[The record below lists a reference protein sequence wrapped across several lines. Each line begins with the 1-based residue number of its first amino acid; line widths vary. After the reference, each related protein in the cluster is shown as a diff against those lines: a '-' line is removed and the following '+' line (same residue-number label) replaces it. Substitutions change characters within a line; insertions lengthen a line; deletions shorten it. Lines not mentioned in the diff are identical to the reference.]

1 MGNFTKIRLWKA
13 FILSIA
19 LILGISSSSW
29 SQKTKA
35 PEKDPSTITE
45 VPLAPEGGRAIG
57 DDCTN
62 PIIISVPAELP
73 YNNSNTTCGR
83 LDNYDLGS
91 SSCMSWYSGGEDII
105 YRMDVTSNTIVT
117 LTMNPQGNTWTGMGL
132 FQGCPGTGTCIVAAY
147 NTGSSTNVISSVSLT
162 AGTQY
167 YIMIDTWPSPDCIPA
182 FTLDIVAEIP
192 PPPPP
197 PGSCEYSIALYDT
210 WGDGW
215 NGCKLD
221 VLVDGI
227 VRLNDITL
235 SSGLG
240 PAIFYFPANTGAE
253 ITTIF
258 TIGDYECETFYRV
271 YNSNGVEVFYLPPN
285 ISPCIPEINPGQLY
299 GTCPEVGAIDGYVFN
314 YDGLAISNALVA
326 VESGA
331 YAYSGPDGYFLLEPV
346 PGGDIDVTCVKDG
359 YNTVTD
365 VVTVVAGETTYHEFT
380 LTQPNLVVNP
390 LYIEETL
397 NPNEYFTTSLNVLN
411 NGNGPLN
418 WNASI
423 NYVSQPILSC
433 DYSISLFDSYGDGW
447 NGCALDVLVNGTV
460 VLDNITLN
468 SGLGPATFYFN
479 VTSGDEITTIFTP
492 GDWVTEPYYYIYDG
506 MGSQVWYSP
515 TGSSGPPNVLPGQL
529 FASCGGGQWLTLD
542 YYSGEVNGFGDV
554 DNVPAHLDAANT
566 NAGEVYSGEIVV
578 SSNPDVGTITV
589 PVTMVILGNALVSPE
604 NLEVELTDPITGTA
618 SLSWEWNGDA
628 FQFFLIKRDGV
639 VIGTT
644 TSTTYVDLL
653 PDYGEYCY
661 TVQAVYDEG
670 QSAPAGPECVEW
682 PNPEIFINPMSL
694 EGWVWVDNQ
703 VTVYTTIYNNGI
715 GTLYYEFPDFAETDD
730 LRAYCAASGGCDEYI
745 SNVTIGTI
753 NNSSGCT
760 GYGDYTSLS
769 TEVSSGETY
778 AITITNGNPI
788 WTSDQ
793 CGIWV
798 DWNLDEDF
806 TNDGT
811 ITVSGS
817 PGVGPYTAN
826 ITVPDD
832 AEGGPTRMRVRIVY
846 AATPTPCG
854 SSSFGECEDYTLN
867 VTSGFIVA
875 VEPSSGIIEAGDEQQ
890 IAITYSAEGFD
901 PGTYYEELLVNSND
915 PDNSELIINNT
926 MHVYVPA
933 QFAGTVVDND
943 DDQPL
948 VGVSVTAGPFQTETN
963 ELGEYNLYVDE
974 GEYDVVFAK
983 AGYMPLTVAD
993 TTALQGV
1000 VTPINVGLWDAN
1012 YAPAFVN
1019 AEVQDDDTWCKVTW
1033 ALPAG
1038 PYEIAMDDGEVDD
1051 MFVYAHSGSWNAVKF
1066 TPSGYPATV
1075 IGGKFYVGDGSF
1087 PGPFLGTEF
1096 GVAVFDDDGTNGLP
1110 GTMLDSTG
1118 VTVNNYGW
1126 VSLGW
1131 LNATITDGSFYLAMY
1146 QSENAPNAAP
1156 IGVDTDNPT
1165 YFKSYSRFQANPW
1178 ALSAFQDFMIR
1189 AWVSGPEGDAI
1200 TDAVGTSWKATPKV
1214 PANWQDYGMTQS
1226 GTIPKILPGYE
1237 RNDVRYRSVE
1247 GMTSRDVTN
1256 YRVARYSEFDPNGSP
1271 AAGTLTELATT
1282 GNLEYND
1289 YAWAGLDQGWYA
1301 YGVKALYTSG
1311 LYSDYAISNI
1321 VGHLMEF
1328 EVTVNVTLSTGLE
1341 PSGVEI
1347 TIQGNEWPYET
1358 YFAVTPASGTV
1369 IFDPVWK
1376 GHYDITAMKAGYDT
1390 YIIENTFINSDKTYN
1405 IVLGEKK
1412 YAPSCLVVDPLTLEA
1427 TWCEPL
1433 RTAMTED
1440 FEGAQFPPAGWQAT
1454 TDGEG
1459 WFRTNNGSSSSWIIP
1474 TWDSY
1479 YAVSNDDGAGST
1491 NPGDADY
1498 LITPAL
1504 DLRDAEGYFLT
1515 FNSYYDGAFGQLAFV
1530 EYTLDGGATW
1540 EVLSQMSPSAAW
1552 ANISVDLAQFSG
1564 ANGSSQ
1570 IWFAF
1575 HADDAGAWASGW
1587 AVDNPKVEV
1596 PAPPASYLDFYVFL
1610 DDAFVGTTMETNWN
1624 YAPLMY
1630 GQEYTASVAA
1640 RYTSGLSEKDYYRFV
1655 CKYLFP
1661 PRNLTGVAPD
1671 DAAILVWDP
1680 PITAPITLDGMT
1692 YEEYLA
1698 ENNLQNIRSND
1709 APSSGRAPNANINV
1723 PQVNPFEGLRD
1734 LDSKAWACDAL
1745 ASNQVTFT
1753 LGNPGVLTPLGPG
1766 TSDFVS
1772 AADIVDGVYYGTI
1785 YGGTFFSMDTAT
1797 GAITTLGSLPD
1808 LTGLAYDYT
1817 TETMYGVDFGGTL
1830 YTIDLETY
1838 TYATVGNTG
1847 GVLIDCA
1854 CDNDG
1859 NLFAVDIGSDIFGAI
1874 DKTTAAWTT
1883 IGNLPFDANYAQ
1895 GMQCDHDA
1903 NVIYHAAYN
1912 NSLGA
1917 GQLYLVDQLT
1927 GGYTLIGNFQGN
1939 TEVDGFATP
1948 YESSGPGGGELPE
1961 NLLGYNVYRDSDF
1974 VGYKDHVGA
1983 MVPQNYIE
1991 ENLQPGIY
1999 QYTVTAVYDLSVY
2012 GFPGE
2017 TGESAEEGPAEVIV
2031 DYCYDLEFMETW
2043 ELGNFDANNWAT
2055 DASNWSVN
2063 GQMGNPAPAA
2073 EFTWDPILTEY
2084 EVGLVSYPLCAVG
2097 MTEGKVWFDFDVKL
2111 DAYQPTGEEFLHAQV
2126 WSWDSQNWT
2135 TVASYSNVDGS
2146 FGWTNAHIN
2155 IKALAMDKVFKVRF
2169 LATGMN
2175 SLNILSWFVD
2185 NVHIY
2190 RTCDEPV
2197 DLTAD
2202 PVNPGTIVLNWDGP
2216 IGGNIDE
2223 WVHWDDGTN
2232 YDAIGTGGAAEFDV
2246 AARWEPSQLAEFEG
2260 ASVTEIAFFPNEAA
2274 ATYKVRVWVGAGAA
2288 NMVVDQTVAS
2298 PLIGQW
2304 NYVALTTPVP
2314 IDITNELWVGYY
2326 INTTTG
2332 YPAGCDDGPAI
2343 DGYGNMM
2350 NFGGWQTL
2358 LQINPDLDY
2367 NWNIQAHIQTVT
2379 GVSMPLAMSQQEM
2392 AVPQGAILSVDP
2404 DHSSISPVFAGSS
2417 NGSREMVGYNVYRSI
2432 SGDEFE
2438 LIDFTSETN
2447 YTDNYA
2453 FIVGELYCYKVT
2465 AVWESATDQCESAFS
2480 NEECV
2485 LASAI
2490 GDPNGG
2496 NTSSFSLYPNPADD
2510 HVFITTSG
2518 DLKRVTVYNALGQL
2532 VVDEIV
2538 TGKQYEL
2545 KTTSYT
2551 IGVYMIRVE
2560 TASGVNTRTLTIQR

>member
-1 MGNFTKIRLWKA
+1 M
-13 FILSIA
+13 
-19 LILGISSSSW
+19 
-29 SQKTKA
+29 
-35 PEKDPSTITE
+35 
-45 VPLAPEGGRAIG
+45 
-57 DDCTN
+57 
-62 PIIISVPAELP
+62 
-73 YNNSNTTCGR
+73 
-83 LDNYDLGS
+83 LD
-91 SSCMSWYSGGEDII
+91 
-105 YRMDVTSNTIVT
+105 
-117 LTMNPQGNTWTGMGL
+117 
-132 FQGCPGTGTCIVAAY
+132 
-147 NTGSSTNVISSVSLT
+147 
-162 AGTQY
+162 
-167 YIMIDTWPSPDCIPA
+167 
-182 FTLDIVAEIP
+182 
-192 PPPPP
+192 
-197 PGSCEYSIALYDT
+197 
-210 WGDGW
+210 
-215 NGCKLD
+215 
-221 VLVDGI
+221 
-227 VRLNDITL
+227 DITL
-235 SSGLG
+235 ISGEG
-240 PAIFYFPANTGAE
+240 PVYYSFDVYNHAQ

-258 TIGDYECETFYRV
+258 NPGSWVCEPFYYV
-271 YNSNGVEVFYLPPN
+271 YDTEDELVLIVPPN
-285 ISPCIPEINPGQLY
+285 CNPIISCGQLY
-299 GTCPEVGAIDGYVFN
+299 ASIPMTGGVDGYVFN
-314 YDGLAISNALVA
+314 YDGLTI
-326 VESGA
+326 SGA
-331 YAYSGPDGYFLLEPV
+331 TIGVEDGPTVLSGADGYFLL
-346 PGGDIDVTCVKDG
+346 PGVNSGEQTIYCYRDG
-359 YNTVTD
+359 YNIDADLVN
-365 VVTVVAGETTYHEFT
+365 VVAMDTVYHEFT
-380 LTQPNLVVNP
+380 LTQPNMVINP

-397 NPNEYFTTSLNVLN
+397 NPGEYFTTSMNVLN
-411 NGNGPLN
+411 NGNGPLGWAAEIVYPETDQPVQGITMQEVLAMQN
-418 WNASI
+418 LPINQNVPISDGLAPQGTGNQVPGPVVNLGRDVDSQAWVYNAYSSGGLSEGS
-423 NYVSQPILSC
+423 YTMIL
-433 DYSISLFDSYGDGW
+433 
-447 NGCALDVLVNGTV
+447 NTPGTF
-460 VLDNITLN
+460 TP
-468 SGLGPATFYFN
+468 LGPAASNFIASADFVDDVYYGCIYGGIWITMDAG
-479 VTSGDEITTIFTP
+479 TGAITTLGSTP
-492 GDWVTEPYYYIYDG
+492 DQSGGAYDYTTGNYYGITFSGSLYTIDVATGAGTLVASSQPNIICMACDNDGELYGVDLSSDFFGHINKTTGAWTPIASVGFDCSYAQDMTCDHSTNTIYWAVYNAGTSQAYLVTVDQATGVITYIGAFAGNAETTGFAIPGGGGGGNIGDW
-506 MGSQVWYSP
+506 
-515 TGSSGPPNVLPGQL
+515 
-529 FASCGGGQWLTLD
+529 LTMD
-542 YYSGEVNGFGDV
+542 YYEGNVPEFGGV
-554 DNVPAHLDAANT
+554 DNIPTHLDASGT
-566 NAGEVYSGEIVV
+566 EPGQVYTAEIIFT
-578 SSNPDVGTITV
+578 SDPNVGTITV
-589 PVTMVILGNALVSPE
+589 PVTMIILGPE
-604 NLEVELTDPITGTA
+604 LIAPEDLEVELTDPIAGEATLNWT
-618 SLSWEWNGDA
+618 WNGDA

-753 NNSSGCT
+753 NNSSGCS

-769 TEVSSGETY
+769 TEVSAGETY
-778 AITITNGNPI
+778 PITITNGNPI
-788 WTSDQ
+788 WTADQ

-806 TNDGT
+806 TNDGA

-867 VTSGFIVA
+867 VTSGFIIS
-875 VEPSSGIIEAGDEQQ
+875 VEPSSGIVEAGHNQQ

-901 PGTYYEELLVNSND
+901 PGTYFEELLVNSND
-915 PDNSELIINNT
+915 PDNEEVIINNT

-933 QFAGTVVDND
+933 QFAGMVYDMD
-943 DDQPL
+943 DDSPIP
-948 VGVSVTAGPFQTETN
+948 GVTVTAGPFQAETN
-963 ELGEYNLYVDE
+963 ELGEYSLYVDE
-974 GEYDVVFAK
+974 GEYDVVFSK
-983 AGYMPLTVAD
+983 PGYMPLTVAD

-1000 VTPINVGLWDAN
+1000 ITPIDVGMWDAN
-1012 YAPAFVN
+1012 YAPAFVT
-1019 AEVQDDDTWCKVTW
+1019 ATVQDDDTWCLVEW

-1038 PYEIAMDDGEVDD
+1038 PYEIIMDDSEADD
-1051 MFVYAHSGSWNAVKF
+1051 FFIYAAGGSWNAVKF

-1087 PGPFLGTEF
+1087 PGPFIGSEF
-1096 GVAVFDDDGTNGLP
+1096 GVAVFDDDGPGGLP

-1126 VSLGW
+1126 VSLSW
-1131 LNATITDGSFYLAMY
+1131 LGATIQSGDFYLAMF
-1146 QSENAPNAAP
+1146 QPASSAGAAP
-1156 IGVDTDNPT
+1156 IGIDTDNPT
-1165 YFKSYSRFQANPW
+1165 YFRSYSKFQANPW

-1214 PANWQDYGMTQS
+1214 PANWSDHGMTQS
-1226 GTIPKILPGYE
+1226 GTIPRILPGYE
-1237 RNDVRYRSVE
+1237 RLDMNFRAVE
-1247 GMTSRDVTN
+1247 GLNNRDVTN
-1256 YRVARYSEFDPNGSP
+1256 YRVARYSQFDPNGSP
-1271 AAGTLTELATT
+1271 ALGDITELATT
-1282 GNLEYND
+1282 TDLEYND

-1321 VGHLMEF
+1321 VGHLMDF

-1341 PSGVEI
+1341 PSGVEV
-1347 TIQGNEWPYET
+1347 TLYGLEFPYGT
-1358 YFAVTPASGTV
+1358 YFGITPASGTIV
-1369 IFDPVWK
+1369 FEGVWK
-1376 GHYDITAMKAGYDT
+1376 GHYDLAASKIGYDV
-1390 YIIENTFINSDKTYN
+1390 YRIDNTFINSDKTFN
-1405 IVLGEKK
+1405 IVLQEKK
-1412 YAPSCLVVDPLTLEA
+1412 YAPSCLVVDPVTLEA

-1433 RTAMTED
+1433 RTAITED
-1440 FEGAQFPPAGWQAT
+1440 FESAEFPPAGWQSL

-1479 YAVSNDDGAGST
+1479 YACSNDDASST
-1491 NPGDADY
+1491 NVGCCDY

-1624 YAPLMY
+1624 YAPLTY
-1630 GQEYTASVAA
+1630 GQTYTASVAA
-1640 RYTSGLSEKDYYRFV
+1640 RYTSGLSAKDYYTFF
-1655 CKYLFP
+1655 CEYLYP
-1661 PRNLTGVAPD
+1661 PRNLVGVAPD

-1680 PITAPITLDGMT
+1680 PLEGVTGLVLVSEQPRTEFPNAYSEYSPTVRTVAGATVSRDAWDLQLAFANANASGEAGAESDGDFLYTSMWNASGFQKYNLDGSYVGAVSVGSVGQIRDMAYDDQESMHMFGGQGANTVYEWDFATSTQIGTFTAPTAVRAIAYDPDFDGFWANNWSTAITLFDKTGVTLNSFPIGVFGSYYGFAHDEWTDGGP
-1692 YEEYLA
+1692 YLWGFS
-1698 ENNLQNIRSND
+1698 Q
-1709 APSSGRAPNANINV
+1709 
-1723 PQVNPFEGLRD
+1723 
-1734 LDSKAWACDAL
+1734 
-1745 ASNQVTFT
+1745 
-1753 LGNPGVLTPLGPG
+1753 
-1766 TSDFVS
+1766 
-1772 AADIVDGVYYGTI
+1772 VDGVTGNTI
-1785 YGGTFFSMDTAT
+1785 VQIEIAT
-1797 GAITTLGSLPD
+1797 GQETGFIFDVNPILITG
-1808 LTGLAYDYT
+1808 TGIA
-1817 TETMYGVDFGGTL
+1817 GGLFTHP
-1830 YTIDLETY
+1830 
-1838 TYATVGNTG
+1838 
-1847 GVLIDCA
+1847 
-1854 CDNDG
+1854 
-1859 NLFAVDIGSDIFGAI
+1859 NLFSGTVSIG
-1874 DKTTAAWTT
+1874 
-1883 IGNLPFDANYAQ
+1883 GNSQNDVFF
-1895 GMQCDHDA
+1895 
-1903 NVIYHAAYN
+1903 
-1912 NSLGA
+1912 
-1917 GQLYLVDQLT
+1917 LYEL
-1927 GGYTLIGNFQGN
+1927 
-1939 TEVDGFATP
+1939 AT
-1948 YESSGPGGGELPE
+1948 SGPPGPSGDVPE
-1961 NLLGYNVYRDSDF
+1961 NLLGYNMYRDGDF
-1974 VGYKDHVGA
+1974 VFYQDHMGSYTN
-1983 MVPQNYIE
+1983 PEQQTGIE

-1999 QYTVTAVYDLSVY
+1999 EYTVTGVYDLSVY

-2017 TGESAEEGPAEVIV
+2017 TGESAPEGPAIVTV
-2031 DYCYDLEFMETW
+2031 DYCFDIEFMETW
-2043 ELGNFDANNWAT
+2043 SLGNFDANNWT
-2055 DASNWSVN
+2055 SDGSNWTVN

-2073 EFTWDPILTEY
+2073 EFTWDPIQTDY
-2084 EVGLVSYPLCAVG
+2084 ELALESYPLCAVG
-2097 MTEGKVWFDFDVKL
+2097 MTEGKIWLDFDVML
-2111 DAYQPTGEEFLHAQV
+2111 ESFQPTGEEFLHAQV
-2126 WSWDSQNWT
+2126 WSWDAQEWM

-2146 FGWTNAHIN
+2146 FGWMSENIN
-2155 IKALAMDKVFKVRF
+2155 IKAYAMDKVFKVRF
-2169 LATGMN
+2169 FATGMN
-2175 SLNILSWFVD
+2175 SLDIVSWFVD
-2185 NVHIY
+2185 NIHVY
-2190 RTCDEPV
+2190 RTCDGV
-2197 DLTAD
+2197 SNLTATND
-2202 PVNPGTIVLNWDGP
+2202 YENACVILNWDGP

-2417 NGSREMVGYNVYRSI
+2417 NGSRELSGYNIYRSVE
-2432 SGDEFE
+2432 GGEYE
-2438 LIDFTSETN
+2438 LIDFTIETA
-2447 YTDNYA
+2447 YTNCDLENA
-2453 FIVGELYCYKVT
+2453 LYCFMVT
-2465 AVWESATDQCESAFS
+2465 AIWESETDQCESAYS
-2480 NEECV
+2480 NEACTILNV
-2485 LASAI
+2485 GLA
-2490 GDPNGG
+2490 DPNANPG
-2496 NTSSFSLYPNPADD
+2496 SFSLYPNPADN

-2545 KTTSYT
+2545 TTSNYT
-2551 IGVYMIRVE
+2551 IGVYMVRVE
-2560 TASGVNTRTLTIQR
+2560 TAAGVTTRTLTIQR